1 MWSVTQIVMAYS
13 RTECF
18 GLNKIRCVTV
28 NVEKHVASV
37 KTDDG
42 IWLCGSVVHQHLR
55 IFDGVG
61 GGKSLLR
68 ADFIEPDK
76 YGGIEGA

>member
-1 MWSVTQIVMAYS
+1 MTA
-13 RTECF
+13 CF
-18 GLNKIRCVTV
+18 GLNEISCVTV
-28 NVEKHVASV
+28 NVETHGASV

-42 IWLCGSVVHQHLR
+42 IWLCGSVFHKHLR

-68 ADFIEPDK
+68 DDSIEHNNN
-76 YGGIEGA
+76 GGIDGA